1 MAHLPYAL
9 RGNWDHFIPS
19 VDSNHFSNKKNDGS
33 LKTVTTPAKMG
44 VAHFNL
50 TISYK
55 KNQTFQT
62 ICGNEN

>member
-1 MAHLPYAL
+1 MNHLPHAL
-9 RGNWDHFIPS
+9 RGNWDHVIPS
-19 VDSNHFSNKKNDGS
+19 VDSTHFSKIKNDGS

-55 KNQTFQT
+55 NQIFQT